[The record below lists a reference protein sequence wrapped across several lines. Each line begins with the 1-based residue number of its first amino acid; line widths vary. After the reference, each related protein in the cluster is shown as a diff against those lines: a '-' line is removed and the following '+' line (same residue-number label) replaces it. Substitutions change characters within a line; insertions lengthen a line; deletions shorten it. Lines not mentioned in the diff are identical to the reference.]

1 MNKVTDGEGRNGIKG
16 QFREAD
22 RSLHF
27 FQSRIVCPR
36 RFPMNRL
43 FLPSL
48 LSHLNNLVSL
58 DFPLPLRR
66 SPYLNSFGKRSIEG
80 SGITQQ
86 AVEIRKTKEI
96 I

>member
-58 DFPLPLRR
+58 DFSFTLAKIAISEFLWKTLHRR
-66 SPYLNSFGKRSIEG
+66 
-80 SGITQQ
+80 
-86 AVEIRKTKEI
+86 IRNNPTSSRD
-96 I
+96 